1 MSNSAP
7 SGSTAATRDERFDIL
22 ADASASGSRDRPGAI
37 ARGNREKRLCVHGL
51 AAVISDT
58 RIAAVSED
66 EHQRALVE
74 FHHRL
79 VPQLV
84 AAGFLAET
92 DDGSVVP
99 AEQSPF
105 DDPRPRA
112 DRFGEPRCRSGDAR
126 CGVPRTR
133 RRTPADGPVGTE
145 RSIPIPSGPKR
156 SLEMSRLAKP
166 RRPTGRFP
174 GPHRRYRG
182 LTRACPPSPLADATL
197 IGYDDETGRVS
208 YEGNPAVRAE
218 WIQPADD
225 VTTTD
230 DAAADGTATTSTD
243 VRIARRLS
251 PGVFAIDSDQ
261 SVRTPRSPNS
271 LMRRPRRPS
280 AQTTTLYPV
289 GPRIPRI

>member
-22 ADASASGSRDRPGAI
+22 ADASRRAVLEI
-37 ARGNREKRLCVHGL
+37 VRERSPAGIEKSALAFRL

-105 DDPRPRA
+105 DDPVSSGSFRGATMPIGR
-112 DRFGEPRCRSGDAR
+112 RSMRCAAHSPTNAGGRS
-126 CGVPRTR
+126 C
-133 RRTPADGPVGTE
+133 
-145 RSIPIPSGPKR
+145 
-156 SLEMSRLAKP
+156 
-166 RRPTGRFP
+166 
-174 GPHRRYRG
+174 RY
-182 LTRACPPSPLADATL
+182 
-197 IGYDDETGRVS
+197 
-208 YEGNPAVRAE
+208 
-218 WIQPADD
+218 
-225 VTTTD
+225 
-230 DAAADGTATTSTD
+230 
-243 VRIARRLS
+243 
-251 PGVFAIDSDQ
+251 
-261 SVRTPRSPNS
+261 
-271 LMRRPRRPS
+271 
-280 AQTTTLYPV
+280 
-289 GPRIPRI
+289 

>member
-22 ADASASGSRDRPGAI
+22 ADASRRAVPRSSGSDRPRESRKALLRSGSRGSNIGYPDRCGL
-37 ARGNREKRLCVHGL
+37 RGRAPAG
-51 AAVISDT
+51 T
-58 RIAAVSED
+58 RRVSSPSC
-66 EHQRALVE
+66 RNSWLPASS
-74 FHHRL
+74 RK
-79 VPQLV
+79 PT
-84 AAGFLAET
+84 T
-92 DDGSVVP
+92 DRS
-99 AEQSPF
+99 F
-105 DDPRPRA
+105 RPSSRPSTTPSRA

-145 RSIPIPSGPKR
+145 RSIPSHRDRNAR
-156 SLEMSRLAKP
+156 SRCRGSRS
-166 RRPTGRFP
+166 RDDRPGGSRD
-174 GPHRRYRG
+174 RIDDIEG
-182 LTRACPPSPLADATL
+182 LTRACPPSLLADATL

-243 VRIARRLS
+243 VRTLE
-251 PGVFAIDSDQ
+251 GC
-261 SVRTPRSPNS
+261 
-271 LMRRPRRPS
+271 RPEFSR
-280 AQTTTLYPV
+280 
-289 GPRIPRI
+289 